1 MRKRSESSV
10 RRICRSKITAWW
22 QSRDIFIFFFQIKGY
37 VVKAVLRA
45 FGWISFTV
53 AMVILFLNNAFELAA
68 SFWLVEWT
76 DDEYLQNTSL
86 VNTTLYTE
94 KTVMYVSVYA
104 VLGIL
109 QG

>member
-1 MRKRSESSV
+1 M
-10 RRICRSKITAWW
+10 
-22 QSRDIFIFFFQIKGY
+22 
-37 VVKAVLRA
+37 LRA

-86 VNTTLYTE
+86 VNTTHYTE